1 VKARPGLPNDRILA
15 ATPTPTARPI
25 VSPTT
30 APTIPGSITASW
42 PPGVALPP
50 RSVAAPT
57 DLLAMYALAPVLP
70 APILGPNDTMPVL
83 STGAGMYFTTPP
95 SLGATPW
102 TIAANAG
109 SPALGWLAV
118 YVKAPG
124 DTRFQL
130 HDAVPVSG
138 QRVHG
143 VPVKS
148 FQPAAPGIY
157 WFFAIGGDAAG
168 GVQNP
173 KLASIQGAE
182 YRPGQQ
188 IGAEVH

>member
-1 VKARPGLPNDRILA
+1 
-15 ATPTPTARPI
+15 
-25 VSPTT
+25 
-30 APTIPGSITASW
+30 
-42 PPGVALPP
+42 
-50 RSVAAPT
+50 
-57 DLLAMYALAPVLP
+57 
-70 APILGPNDTMPVL
+70 MPVL
-83 STGAGMYFTTPP
+83 STGAGMYFTAPP
-95 SLGATPW
+95 SLGVTPW

-109 SPALGWLAV
+109 GPALGWLAV

-148 FQPAAPGIY
+148 FQPTAPGTY
-157 WFFAIGGDAAG
+157 WFFAIGGDGAG
-168 GVQNP
+168 GIQDP

-182 YRPGQQ
+182 YRSGQQ
-188 IGAEVH
+188 IGAEVR